1 MVDVKDVEFVHCG
14 ATVICKNFVV
24 TAWHCFRPEDENNP
38 GHVKALGEQD
48 FNILVGAND
57 IKKSKGPTQLEPG
70 MFKIFRITICFSHS
84 ISHVIIVASKLV
96 QN

>member
-24 TAWHCFRPEDENNP
+24 TAWHCFRPDDEHNP
-38 GHVKALGEQD
+38 GQVKVKGEQD
-48 FNILVGAND
+48 FHLLVGAND